1 MKKWLPTASLLGM
14 LALSPC
20 HAGDDAEKKF
30 AELDG
35 TWTLVKMEIDGKSFL
50 GKGDRW
56 PDLIIKD
63 GRVGFG
69 ADGAPGAASWLL
81 AKVVDPTKKPKA
93 VTIAWGEDVTFYGIY
108 VVDGDEL
115 RVCGNGVDTALEKN
129 PEALRPKEFDS
140 TKGLLLAFKRQ
151 KP

>member
-14 LALSPC
+14 LAFSPC
-20 HAGDDAEKKF
+20 HAGDGAEKKF
-30 AELDG
+30 AELHG
-35 TWTLVKMEIDGKSFL
+35 TWTLMKMEIEGKSFL
-50 GKGDRW
+50 GKDDRW

-63 GRVGFG
+63 GNVGFG
-69 ADGAPGAASWLL
+69 ADDAPRAASWPL
-81 AKVVDPTKKPKA
+81 AKVVDPTKKPKT
-93 VTIAWGEDVTFYGIY
+93 VTVPWGEDVTFYGIY

-140 TKGLLLAFKRQ
+140 TKGVLLVFKRQ
-151 KP
+151 KQ